1 MSQLTARKKKPPFYI
16 TRTQRKI
23 ISHLGDQ
30 ISQFLNLQSN
40 WNNTR
45 QTIVDIKYTYV
56 SYSLGYLKYLNKYAL
71 TTNIFAYVKYV
82 NTFVCQNYLH
92 KIVVLCISI
101 SSRWKWICRTKLSY
115 KNSSDMQMYSHM
127 WSMHSYLNI

>member
-45 QTIVDIKYTYV
+45 QTMVDIKYTYV

-101 SSRWKWICRTKLSY
+101 SGRWK
-115 KNSSDMQMYSHM
+115 
-127 WSMHSYLNI
+127 